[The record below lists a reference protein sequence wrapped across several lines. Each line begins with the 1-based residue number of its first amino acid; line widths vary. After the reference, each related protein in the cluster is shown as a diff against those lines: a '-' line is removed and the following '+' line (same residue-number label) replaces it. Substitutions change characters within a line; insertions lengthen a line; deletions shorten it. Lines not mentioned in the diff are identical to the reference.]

1 MSVGLT
7 IATVTMLRGAEAA
20 RRLGVSVRELVVL
33 VDRGE
38 LPRDRDEFGRLMV
51 PEDAVE
57 ALRARL
63 AG

>member
-1 MSVGLT
+1 
-7 IATVTMLRGAEAA
+7 VTSIRGAEAA
-20 RRLGVSVRELVVL
+20 RRLGVSVREVVVL

-38 LPRDRDEFGRLMV
+38 LPRDRDELGRLVV